1 MLRAVGACCKGTPW
15 KSLLKYTAVGELD
28 NMKSLLE
35 AGVDPNSSDDG
46 ISAPEA
52 SVRKGN
58 LDAFQLL
65 LEYEA
70 SPDNAKSEIPIVEVE
85 NDLGHNNMVQ
95 ELIGAGA
102 SCKNVAPIQYEIPCN
117 IDKGI
122 SEKFLSMARYR
133 NKVFLCPNSLPCI

>member
-28 NMKSLLE
+28 NMKSLLK
-35 AGVDPNSSDDG
+35 AGVDPNSLDDG
-46 ISAPEA
+46 ISALEA

-58 LDAFQLL
+58 LEAFQLL
-65 LEYEA
+65 LKHEA
-70 SPDNAKSEIPIVEVE
+70 SPDTAESEIPIVEIA
-85 NDLGHNNMVQ
+85 NDLGHDSMVQ
-95 ELIGAGA
+95 ELIDTGA
-102 SCKNVAPIQYEIPCN
+102 SCRNVAPVQYEIPCN

-133 NKVFLCPNSLPCI
+133 NKVFLCPNSLPCT